1 MAKDSLNSEATEAKG
16 KAHKTLRS
24 NYFTNANAKTTCYDN
39 FSDSFVAIS
48 AIVAYVAHSVSRIV
62 RVSLSL

>member
-1 MAKDSLNSEATEAKG
+1 VTGAKS

-24 NYFTNANAKTTCYDN
+24 NYFDNTDAKITCYDN
-39 FSDSFVAIS
+39 FFDSFVAIS
-48 AIVAYVAHSVSRIV
+48 AIVAGVAHSVSHIV